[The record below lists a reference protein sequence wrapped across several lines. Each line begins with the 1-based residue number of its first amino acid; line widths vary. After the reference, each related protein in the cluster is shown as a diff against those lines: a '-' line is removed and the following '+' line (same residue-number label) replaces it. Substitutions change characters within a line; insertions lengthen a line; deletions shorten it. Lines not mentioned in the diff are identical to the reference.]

1 MLWLARANIPEEN
14 RTPSNHNEA
23 AVFGDYH
30 ERVLF
35 NIKTNSVSIYWLKD
49 KISIKLKK
57 GKMRVNTLTSETFDL
72 NW

>member
-49 KISIKLKK
+49 KTSIKLKK
-57 GKMRVNTLTSETFDL
+57 GQNESEHFNL
-72 NW
+72 